1 LTAMRN
7 GVYAMLAVVV
17 GVALVGLLPGQ
28 LSNLAAPTM
37 ETASLQGVSKE
48 AAEGNATLSGA
59 TPSRAFDT
67 NTTNADS
74 VTSSE
79 QAATTAASE
88 IGTKTD
94 GAGESVGFAVTATY
108 DPYADVMYYGS
119 WGIGLV
125 AAISVYLVAKRMSG

>member
-1 LTAMRN
+1 LTAMKN

-48 AAEGNATLSGA
+48 AAGNATLSGA
-59 TPSRAFDT
+59 SPSRAFDI

-79 QAATTAASE
+79 EAATTAASAT
-88 IGTKTD
+88 GAKTD